1 VEKAYAEFE
10 FGRAARLLY
19 AAIWGEYCD
28 WYLELAKIGLT
39 DKTAGPG
46 RRRAIW
52 STLTW
57 VLDRYLR
64 LLHPIMPHLTEE
76 IWGRT
81 PHLATDPDLLIVAPW
96 PTPADGGVQPETN
109 QAKGMAD
116 LIEMV
121 TAIRAARAESGVEPA
136 DWLDAVIWL
145 PDGPA
150 IQAFGGLEH
159 AIGRLARIKPKL
171 VARREDLESAAG
183 ALSVISPVGEVRLLR
198 SDADRAREQARLD
211 KDLRGIESQL
221 AAAEARLSDHSFVE
235 RAPAN
240 VVEHARNRVS
250 ELREQ
255 ADVLRARMREG

>member
-1 VEKAYAEFE
+1 
-10 FGRAARLLY
+10 
-19 AAIWGEYCD
+19 
-28 WYLELAKIGLT
+28 
-39 DKTAGPG
+39 
-46 RRRAIW
+46 
-52 STLTW
+52 LTW

-81 PHLATDPDLLIVAPW
+81 PHFANDPELLIVAPW
-96 PTPADGGVQPETN
+96 PAPADAAAQADAHEARGVAE
-109 QAKGMAD
+109 
-116 LIEMV
+116 LIEVV
-121 TAIRAARAESGVEPA
+121 TAIRAARAESGVEAA
-136 DWLDAVIWL
+136 DWLEALIWL

-150 IQAFGGLEH
+150 ADAFEPLES
-159 AIGRLARIKPKL
+159 AIGRLARIKPRL
-171 VARREDLESAAG
+171 VANRDELESAGG
-183 ALSVISPVGEVRLLR
+183 ALSVIPPIGEVRLLR

-221 AAAEARLSDHSFVE
+221 AAAEARLSDHSFVT

-240 VVEHARNRVS
+240 VVEHARDRVS